1 MLRIRTPL
9 VAVLLA
15 AALSAG
21 CASES
26 ERPENNV
33 PPPRRQAPTSDPLP
47 AGFTPL
53 PTVAPV
59 SRWRR
64 DLQEVVPA
72 GWTLG
77 EAQDQIDA
85 PLGWERRG
93 GDRGLRFDISDARG
107 STRFVV
113 TLMPAGFE
121 GRSDELGLVFVE
133 SRTKP
138 FNKPLATGAP
148 TEEHLG
154 AAGDFYL
161 FVKNDCGSDW
171 VKATDDVARALG
183 AKKP

>member
-1 MLRIRTPL
+1 MLRIRTTL
-9 VAVLLA
+9 VAALLA

-33 PPPRRQAPTSDPLP
+33 PPPRRQAPTPDPIP

-59 SRWRR
+59 SRWRIALR
-64 DLQEVVPA
+64 AVVPA

-77 EAQDQIDA
+77 DAQDQIDA
-85 PLGWERRG
+85 PLGWERRH
-93 GDRGLRFDISDARG
+93 GDRGLRFEISDASG
-107 STRFVV
+107 ATRFVL

-121 GRSDELGLVFVE
+121 GRSGELGLVFEE
-133 SRTKP
+133 SRTKT
-138 FNKPLATGAP
+138 FNKPIATGAP
-148 TEEHLG
+148 TEEAFG
-154 AAGDFYL
+154 AVGDFFL
-161 FVKNDCGSDW
+161 FVKNDCGTDW
-171 VKATDDVARALG
+171 AKATDDVARALG